1 LFSRI
6 NSLNATTIKIGS
18 APRRG
23 DQTNNAV
30 MEILF
35 LAPRADVPLAIG
47 SLLTILWKYTLMHWY
62 KVDIEKKKIIKDTV
76 WGQAIRRFADLCLV
90 QPAEYRK
97 AEARAQAR
105 GSYEPTTKYNNEME
119 PLASI
124 RSDGSLLFSK
134 EFTEELENANGKSY
148 IQKSRGTINGRE
160 PIKWIKAGED
170 ETSK

>member
-1 LFSRI
+1 V
-6 NSLNATTIKIGS
+6 
-18 APRRG
+18 
-23 DQTNNAV
+23 Q
-30 MEILF
+30 
-35 LAPRADVPLAIG
+35 LA
-47 SLLTILWKYTLMHWY
+47 K
-62 KVDIEKKKIIKDTV
+62 
-76 WGQAIRRFADLCLV
+76 
-90 QPAEYRK
+90 YRK

-170 ETSK
+170 ETRN